1 MLSSPINYNNACAA
15 FVKNPSS
22 AAGLVYNSTFPLA
35 LQAEDGRKCF
45 VKFRILPKDLEN
57 ITGRLE
63 EEEQKEL
70 WNKLSMDEE
79 DQSEPDYL
87 KKELLE
93 RITRNSPTQIR
104 LEMMSIEQEAEK
116 EEKNL
121 DLLIPGTGWG
131 RTWQGLGCITLSDVD
146 MQEQ

>member
-1 MLSSPINYNNACAA
+1 MKAS
-15 FVKNPSS
+15 
-22 AAGLVYNSTFPLA
+22 
-35 LQAEDGRKCF
+35 
-45 VKFRILPKDLEN
+45 
-57 ITGRLE
+57 
-63 EEEQKEL
+63 
-70 WNKLSMDEE
+70 
-79 DQSEPDYL
+79 
-87 KKELLE
+87 
-93 RITRNSPTQIR
+93 NSPVRLR

>member
-1 MLSSPINYNNACAA
+1 M
-15 FVKNPSS
+15 
-22 AAGLVYNSTFPLA
+22 
-35 LQAEDGRKCF
+35 
-45 VKFRILPKDLEN
+45 
-57 ITGRLE
+57 E